1 MASSIRQRLQH
12 IHLPGPVPYAIAARL
27 QELLV
32 SRFLASKPPSNV
44 PPPAPHIITAEFTPV
59 YTCGRRE
66 IGTVSPEQQAYLR
79 KPNDTNIRAD
89 FVEALRGGQTTFHG
103 PGQLVAYPIIDLR
116 THKLTPRHYVCLLEK
131 SLIATCAKYG
141 IKAMTTENTGVWTTP
156 DDKIAA
162 IGVHM
167 RRNITSHGVGLNVN
181 TDLWWFD
188 RIVAC
193 GLEGKRTTSFAKEGV
208 VGKSVEEVGRSYVE
222 EVGERLL
229 GVEGVERVEKETVD
243 ELLEISRGG

>member
-1 MASSIRQRLQH
+1 
-12 IHLPGPVPYAIAARL
+12 
-27 QELLV
+27 
-32 SRFLASKPPSNV
+32 
-44 PPPAPHIITAEFTPV
+44 
-59 YTCGRRE
+59 
-66 IGTVSPEQQAYLR
+66 
-79 KPNDTNIRAD
+79 
-89 FVEALRGGQTTFHG
+89 
-103 PGQLVAYPIIDLR
+103 
-116 THKLTPRHYVCLLEK
+116 
-131 SLIATCAKYG
+131 
-141 IKAMTTENTGVWTTP
+141 
-156 DDKIAA
+156 
-162 IGVHM
+162 M

-229 GVEGVERVEKETVD
+229 GVEGVERVGKETVD